1 MIRPFL
7 NQRRR
12 LAVVAVLGGVVG
24 CLAAG
29 SATLV
34 SARPTSPDR
43 KAGERVVFLAGNV
56 SGDDLIVLAAAV
68 AAARPQ
74 AVLLLDSPRATENI
88 KTFLAAYQPDRVIPV
103 GAFPARPVETER
115 RLNTKLAAPVDCWSL
130 FPKAE
135 RVIVCPPRPRGQLL
149 QAACLAAALKAPLL
163 PATGEV
169 RAEIELR
176 RRLRHWKTREVYV
189 IGTADR
195 TVGELPDVRRVAL
208 PDEAAVAAAHRQAQG
223 ARGPIQGLVIANPAD
238 DAPGLGGMSAL
249 APWVVAQHRS
259 ILLLTNDRGDN
270 VSAVVEAAV
279 REPDVRRANY
289 LTLVASLK
297 AVPTERRPNPAV
309 GKDRE
314 IEMEPLTP
322 SGAEPFSFATGRLF
336 HEDPAVVA
344 LMLAR
349 RHLVARKTAPLR
361 ALVVSNPGGGL
372 PLLETFSRNTTQ
384 EFRNAGLRTTS
395 LFDTEVTG
403 AEVRRLL
410 PEQDVFLWE
419 GHHETLVRRYGLP
432 GWTEPLPSTVIF
444 LQSCLALNEEE
455 AQPLLRRGAVAVAGS
470 ATRTYSG
477 SGGAFTLAFF
487 DALFYEH
494 QSLGGGLRQAKNFL
508 LAYSLLKE
516 KRLGANARL
525 NGANLRSAWAFSLW
539 GDPAL
544 KLPPAEL
551 PPDAWT
557 PVRPHVRGNQIVV
570 TLPDRAYDP
579 VVKGKYHARMRPN
592 ARLAGLLRKDEDD
605 EEDRDFVP
613 FVFAEVRLPRVPA
626 GQTPRLRSR
635 IPDRNWV
642 FCWDGR
648 RGTGYLL
655 VTPRPRDQRELRFQ
669 VEWDEAAQANI
680 P

>member
-1 MIRPFL
+1 MIQPFL
-7 NQRRR
+7 SRHRR
-12 LAVVAVLGGVVG
+12 LILVAIAGGLVS
-24 CLAAG
+24 CLA
-29 SATLV
+29 TDLV
-34 SARPTSPDR
+34 TSVLARPTSPDG
-43 KAGERVVFLAGNV
+43 KGGERVVFLAGKV
-56 SGDDLIVLAAAV
+56 AGDDLIILAAAV

-88 KTFLAAYQPDRVIPV
+88 KTFLAAYQPDRVVPV
-103 GAFPARPVETER
+103 GDFPAGLAEAEHS
-115 RLNTKLAAPVDCWSL
+115 LGTKLAAPVDWRSL

-135 RVIVCPPRPRGQLL
+135 RAVVCPSRPRGLLL
-149 QAACLAAALKAPLL
+149 QAACLAAALKAPLVL
-163 PATGEV
+163 ATGEV
-169 RAEIELR
+169 RAEVELR
-176 RRLRHWKTREVYV
+176 RRLRRWKTREVYV
-189 IGTADR
+189 VGATAR
-195 TVGELPDVRRVAL
+195 AVGELPDVRRFVL
-208 PDEAAVAAAHRQAQG
+208 KDEAAVAGAHRQVLG
-223 ARGPIQGLVIANPAD
+223 DRGPIQGLVVANPAD
-238 DAPGLGGMSAL
+238 EAPGLGGMSVL

-270 VSAVVEAAV
+270 VPAVVGAAI
-279 REPDVRRANY
+279 REPEVRRANY
-289 LTLVASLK
+289 LTLVASLR
-297 AVPTERRPNPAV
+297 AIPTERRPNPAA
-309 GKDRE
+309 GKDLE

-322 SGAEPFSFATGRLF
+322 TGAEPFSFATGRLF
-336 HEDPAVVA
+336 HGDPAVVA

-372 PLLETFSRNTTQ
+372 PLLETFSRNTAQ
-384 EFRNAGLRTTS
+384 EFHNAGLRTTA
-395 LFDTEVTG
+395 LFDREVTG

-432 GWTEPLPSTVIF
+432 GWGEPLPSTVVF

-455 AQPLLRRGAVAVAGS
+455 AHPLLRRGAVAVAGS

-487 DALFYEH
+487 DALLYEH

-525 NGANLRSAWAFSLW
+525 NGVNLRSAWAFSLW

-557 PVRPHVRGNQIVV
+557 PVRPHVRGNQVIV

-579 VVKGKYHARMRPN
+579 VVKGKFHARMRPN
-592 ARLAGLLRKDEDD
+592 ARLAGLLRKDDDD

-613 FVFAEVRLPRVPA
+613 FVFAEVHLPRVPA

-669 VEWDEAAQANI
+669 VELDDAARAAT

>member
-1 MIRPFL
+1 MIHPFVHR
-7 NQRRR
+7 RRR
-12 LAVVAVLGGVVG
+12 LTIAAIACAFVS
-24 CLAAG
+24 CLATG
-29 SATLV
+29 SATSLL
-34 SARPTSPDR
+34 ARPTNPDR

-56 SGDDLIVLAAAV
+56 AGDDLIVLAAAV

-74 AVLLLDSPRATENI
+74 AVLLLDSQRTTENTR
-88 KTFLAAYQPDRVIPV
+88 TFLAAYQPDRVLPV
-103 GAFPARPVETER
+103 GAFPQGLAETER
-115 RLNTKLAAPVDCWSL
+115 RLGTKLAAPVDWRSL

-135 RVIVCPPRPRGQLL
+135 RVVVCPPRPRRLVL
-149 QAACLAAALKAPLL
+149 QAACLAGVLKAPLVL
-163 PATGEV
+163 ATGEV

-176 RRLRHWKTREVYV
+176 RQLRHWKTGEVYV
-189 IGTADR
+189 IGTAAR
-195 TVGELPDVRRVAL
+195 VVGNLPNVHRIAL
-208 PDEAAVAAAHRQAQG
+208 ADEAAVAAAHRKNQS
-223 ARGPIQGLVIANPAD
+223 ARGAIQGLVVANPAD
-238 DAPGLGGMSAL
+238 EAPGLGGMSVL
-249 APWVVAQHRS
+249 APWVAAQHRS
-259 ILLLTNDRGDN
+259 ILLLSNDRGDN
-270 VSAVVEAAV
+270 VPAVVRSALEEPAV
-279 REPDVRRANY
+279 RQANY

-297 AVPTERRPNPAV
+297 AIPTERRPNPAA
-309 GKDRE
+309 GKDPE

-322 SGAEPFSFATGRLF
+322 TGTEPFSFATGRLF

-384 EFRNAGLRTTS
+384 EFRNTGFRTTA

-432 GWTEPLPSTVIF
+432 GWGEPLPSTVIF

-455 AQPLLRRGAVAVAGS
+455 AHPLLQRGAVAVAGS

-487 DALFYEH
+487 DAMLYEH

-516 KRLGANARL
+516 KRLGMNARL

-544 KLPPAEL
+544 KLPPAEP
-551 PPDAWT
+551 PPDAWS

-579 VVKGKYHARMRPN
+579 VVKGKFHARMRPN
-592 ARLAGLLRKDEDD
+592 ARLAGLLRKDDDD
-605 EEDRDFVP
+605 EDDRDFVP
-613 FVFAEVRLPRVPA
+613 FVFAEVHLPRVPA
-626 GQTPRLRSR
+626 GQTPRLHSR

-642 FCWDGR
+642 FCWDRR

-655 VTPRPRDQRELRFQ
+655 VTPRPRDQHELRFR
-669 VEWDEAAQANI
+669 VEWDEAAQAAA